1 MNSTVRRGSGLH
13 RTVAISAAAALAL
26 SVAACS
32 SSSGSGSSTT
42 ASATGPVTITVGC
55 EPPTTQAAQRS
66 FFLAD
71 IASFEKANPN
81 VTVKG
86 DDANPCDVP
95 AKFTAQLAAGTE
107 DNVFYTAFTDP
118 ANVIASGQAAD
129 IQSYVSQIANESSIL
144 PQLLNVY
151 RDGNTS
157 SGDLYGIPV
166 NNYSE
171 GLVYNTTL
179 FQRAGISTPPSTWA
193 EVEADAKKISA
204 LGSGYLGY
212 VDLSAQGTGGWHFA
226 AELFSRGG
234 QMVTGSGDNAKA
246 DFDNSTGLAVLQALH
261 QMRFVDNDMGTKQG
275 LVWSD
280 PQQLMSTGKLGMY
293 VGAPDTVTNMHA
305 TYNTPY
311 TNIAMA
317 PLPGVT
323 APTATLLG
331 GDGYMFNKKDT
342 PAQIEAGIK
351 FLNYEFLTPNDGQ
364 FNYTRTAKAGQPVGL
379 PEPDL
384 FTAGSAADQQATSDE
399 KSSANVPSANFTAYT
414 DALTNM
420 QLIVEPPQAQAIY
433 AQGDKAMYAAL
444 TNPNANLQGLLD
456 TFSSA
461 ANQILEN
468 Q

>member
-1 MNSTVRRGSGLH
+1 MNRIA
-13 RTVAISAAAALAL
+13 RTVAIAAAAALAL
-26 SVAACS
+26 PVAACS
-32 SSSGSGSSTT
+32 SSGNGSSSSSNN
-42 ASATGPVTITVGC
+42 ASGPVTITVGC
-55 EPPTTQAAQRS
+55 EPPTTQKAQRQ
-66 FFLAD
+66 FFLDD
-71 IASFEKANPN
+71 IAAFEKANPN
-81 VTVKG
+81 ITVKG
-86 DDANPCDVP
+86 DDANPCEVP

-118 ANVIASGQAAD
+118 ANVIAAGQAAD

-144 PQLLNVY
+144 PGLLNVY
-151 RDGNTS
+151 RQGETS

-179 FQRAGISTPPSTWA
+179 FQRAGISSPPATWTD
-193 EVEADAKKISA
+193 VEADAKKIAA
-204 LGSGYLGY
+204 LGPGYIGY
-212 VDLSAQGTGGWHFA
+212 VDLSAQNTGGWHFA
-226 AELFSRGG
+226 AELYSRGG
-234 QMVTGSGDNAKA
+234 QMVTGSGSGAKA
-246 DFDNSTGLAVLQALH
+246 AFDSGAGLSVLQALH

-275 LVWSD
+275 LAWQD
-280 PQQLMSTGKLGMY
+280 PQQIMSTGKLGMY
-293 VGAPDTVTNMHA
+293 MGAPDTVTNMHA

-317 PLPGVT
+317 PLPGAT

-342 PAQIEAGIK
+342 PAQIVAGIK
-351 FLNYEFLTPNDGQ
+351 FLNFEFLTPNDGQ
-364 FNYTRTAKAGQPVGL
+364 FNYARTAAAGQPVGL

-384 FTAGSAADQQATSDE
+384 FTAGSAADQQASADE
-399 KSSANVPSANFTAYT
+399 KASANVPSANFSAYT
-414 DALTNM
+414 QALSNM
-420 QLIVEPPQAQAIY
+420 QLVIEPPQAQAIY

-456 TFSSA
+456 TFNSA
-461 ANQILEN
+461 ANEILQN

>member
-1 MNSTVRRGSGLH
+1 MNSTVRRRSGIR
-13 RTVAISAAAALAL
+13 RTMAITAAAALAL
-26 SVAACS
+26 PIAACS
-32 SSSGSGSSTT
+32 SSSSGSSN
-42 ASATGPVTITVGC
+42 ASSASGPVTITVGC

-71 IASFEKANPN
+71 IAAFEKANPN
-81 VTVKG
+81 ITVKG
-86 DDANPCDVP
+86 DDANPCEVP

-118 ANVIASGQAAD
+118 ANVIAAGQAAD
-129 IQSYVSQIANESSIL
+129 IQSYVKQITNESSIL

-151 RDGNTS
+151 RQGDTS

-166 NNYSE
+166 NNYTE

-179 FQRAGISTPPSTWA
+179 FKQAGIATPPSTWA
-193 EVEADAKKISA
+193 EVEVDAKKIA
-204 LGSGYLGY
+204 DLGPGYTGY
-212 VDLSAQGTGGWHFA
+212 VDLSAQNDGGWHFA
-226 AELFSRGG
+226 AEMFSRGG
-234 QMVTGSGDNAKA
+234 QMVTGTGDNARA
-246 DFDNSTGLAVLQALH
+246 DFDNSTGLAVLQTLH
-261 QMRFVDNDMGTKQG
+261 TLRFTDNAMGTKQG
-275 LVWSD
+275 LGWSD
-280 PQQLMSTGKLGMY
+280 PQQIMSTGKLGMY

-351 FLNYEFLTPNDGQ
+351 FLNFEFLTPNEGQ
-364 FNYTRTAKAGQPVGL
+364 FNYARTAKAGQPVGL

-384 FTAGSAADQQATSDE
+384 FTLGSAADTQATADE
-399 KSSANVPSANFTAYT
+399 KASANVPSQNFTAYT
-414 DALTNM
+414 DALSTM
-420 QLIVEPPQAQAIY
+420 QLIIEPPQAQAIY

-444 TNPNANLQGLLD
+444 TQPNANLQQLLS
-456 TFSSA
+456 TFASA
-461 ANQILEN
+461 TNQILEN

>member
-1 MNSTVRRGSGLH
+1 MNSTVRRGAGIR
-13 RTVAISAAAALAL
+13 RTGAIAAAAALAL
-26 SVAACS
+26 TAAAC
-32 SSSGSGSSTT
+32 SSSGSGSGTSTSN
-42 ASATGPVTITVGC
+42 ASGPVTITVGC
-55 EPPTTQAAQRS
+55 EPPTTQPAQRK
-66 FFLAD
+66 FFLDD
-71 IASFEKANPN
+71 IAAFEKANPN
-81 VTVKG
+81 ITVKG
-86 DDANPCDVP
+86 DDANPCEVP

-118 ANVIASGQAAD
+118 ANVIAAGQAAD
-129 IQSYVSQIANESSIL
+129 IQSYVSQIANQSSIL

-151 RDGNTS
+151 RQGSTS

-179 FQRAGISTPPSTWA
+179 FQRAGITSPPATWA
-193 EVEADAKKISA
+193 EVETDAKKISA
-204 LGSGYLGY
+204 LGPGYIGY
-212 VDLSAQGTGGWHFA
+212 VDLSAQNTGGWHFA

-234 QMVTGSGDNAKA
+234 QMVTGSGSNAKSA
-246 DFDNSTGLAVLQALH
+246 FDSSTGLSVLQMLH

-275 LVWSD
+275 LAWQD
-280 PQQLMSTGKLGMY
+280 PQQIMSTGKLGMY
-293 VGAPDTVTNMHA
+293 MGAPDTVTNMHA

-342 PAQIEAGIK
+342 PAQITAGIK
-351 FLNYEFLTPNDGQ
+351 FLNFEFLTPNEGQ
-364 FNYTRTAKAGQPVGL
+364 FNYARTAKAGQPVGL

-384 FTAGSAADQQATSDE
+384 FTSGSAADTQASADE
-399 KSSANVPSANFTAYT
+399 KASANVPSQNFSAYT
-414 DALTNM
+414 QGLTNM
-420 QLIVEPPQAQAIY
+420 QLVIEPPQAQAIY

-444 TNPNANLQGLLD
+444 TNSNANLQQLLD
-456 TFSSA
+456 TFNTG
-461 ANQILEN
+461 ANTILQN

>member
-1 MNSTVRRGSGLH
+1 MKSTVRRGAGIR
-13 RTVAISAAAALAL
+13 RTMAIATAAALAL
-26 SVAACS
+26 PVAACS
-32 SSSGSGSSTT
+32 SSNSGSSSNN
-42 ASATGPVTITVGC
+42 ASGPVTITVGC
-55 EPPTTQAAQRS
+55 EPPTTQKAQRQ
-66 FFLAD
+66 FFLDD
-71 IASFEKANPN
+71 IAAFEKANPN
-81 VTVKG
+81 ITVKG
-86 DDANPCDVP
+86 DDANPCEVP

-118 ANVIASGQAAD
+118 ANVIAAGQAAD
-129 IQSYVSQIANESSIL
+129 IQSYVGQIANESSIL

-151 RDGNTS
+151 RQGETT

-179 FQRAGISTPPSTWA
+179 FRQAGIASPPSTWT
-193 EVEADAKKISA
+193 ELEADAKKISA
-204 LGSGYLGY
+204 LGSGYVGY
-212 VDLSAQGTGGWHFA
+212 VDLSAQNTGGWHFA
-226 AELFSRGG
+226 AELYSRGG
-234 QMVTGSGDNAKA
+234 QMVTGSGSNAKA
-246 DFDNSTGLAVLQALH
+246 AFDTSAGLSVLQTLH

-275 LVWSD
+275 LAWQD

-317 PLPGVT
+317 PLPGVSS
-323 APTATLLG
+323 PTATLLG

-342 PAQIEAGIK
+342 PAQIIAGIK
-351 FLNYEFLTPNDGQ
+351 FLNFEFLTPNDGQ

-384 FTAGSAADQQATSDE
+384 FTAGSAADQQASADE
-399 KSSANVPSANFTAYT
+399 KASANVPSANFSAYT
-414 DALTNM
+414 NALSNM
-420 QLIVEPPQAQAIY
+420 QLVIEPPQAQAIY

-444 TNPNANLQGLLD
+444 TNPNANLQQVLD
-456 TFSSA
+456 TFDSA
-461 ANQILEN
+461 ANEILQN

>member
-1 MNSTVRRGSGLH
+1 MNSTVRRHAGIR
-13 RTVAISAAAALAL
+13 RTVAIAAAAALAL
-26 SVAACS
+26 PVAACS
-32 SSSGSGSSTT
+32 SSGGSGTSNN
-42 ASATGPVTITVGC
+42 ASGPVTITVGC
-55 EPPTTQAAQRS
+55 EPPTTQAAQRA

-71 IASFEKANPN
+71 IASFEKANPGI
-81 VTVKG
+81 TVKG
-86 DDANPCDVP
+86 DDANPCEVP

-118 ANVIASGQAAD
+118 ANVIATGKAAD
-129 IQSYVSQIANESSIL
+129 IQSYVSQITNESSIL

-151 RDGNTS
+151 RQGDTS

-166 NNYSE
+166 NTYSE

-179 FQRAGISTPPSTWA
+179 FQRAGITTPPSTWA
-193 EVEADAKKISA
+193 EVETDAKKISD
-204 LGSGYLGY
+204 LGPGYIGY
-212 VDLSAQGTGGWHFA
+212 VDLSAQNTGGWHFA
-226 AELFSRGG
+226 AEVFSRGG
-234 QMVTGSGDNAKA
+234 QMVTGTGDNAKA
-246 DFDNSTGLAVLQALH
+246 AFDDSTGLGVLQALH
-261 QMRFVDNDMGTKQG
+261 QMRFVDDDMGTKQG
-275 LVWSD
+275 LAWSD

-317 PLPGVT
+317 PLPGVS

-342 PAQIEAGIK
+342 PAQIQAGIK
-351 FLNYEFLTPNDGQ
+351 FINYEWLTPNDGQ
-364 FNYTRTAKAGQPVGL
+364 FNYARTAKAGQPVGL

-384 FTAGSAADQQATSDE
+384 FTAGSAADQQATTDE
-399 KSSANVPSANFTAYT
+399 KASANVPSQNFTAYT
-414 DALTNM
+414 DALSNM

-444 TNPNANLQGLLD
+444 TNPNANLQQLLD

-461 ANQILEN
+461 TNEILSNQ
-468 Q
+468 

>member
-1 MNSTVRRGSGLH
+1 MKSTVRRGAGIR
-13 RTVAISAAAALAL
+13 RTVAIATAAALAL
-26 SVAACS
+26 PVAACS
-32 SSSGSGSSTT
+32 SSSSGSSSNN
-42 ASATGPVTITVGC
+42 ASGPVTITVGC
-55 EPPTTQAAQRS
+55 EPPTTQKAQRQ
-66 FFLAD
+66 FFLDD
-71 IASFEKANPN
+71 IAAFEKANPN
-81 VTVKG
+81 ITVKG
-86 DDANPCDVP
+86 DDANPCEVP

-118 ANVIASGQAAD
+118 ANVIAAGQAAD
-129 IQSYVSQIANESSIL
+129 IQSYVGQIANESSIL

-151 RDGNTS
+151 RQGETT

-179 FQRAGISTPPSTWA
+179 FKQAGIASPPATWA

-204 LGSGYLGY
+204 LGSGYVGY
-212 VDLSAQGTGGWHFA
+212 VDLSAQNTGGWHFA
-226 AELFSRGG
+226 AELYSRGG
-234 QMVTGSGDNAKA
+234 QMVTGSGSNAKA
-246 DFDNSTGLAVLQALH
+246 AFDTSAGLAVLQTLH

-275 LVWSD
+275 LAWQD

-317 PLPGVT
+317 PLPGVSS
-323 APTATLLG
+323 PTATLLG

-342 PAQIEAGIK
+342 PAQIVAGIK
-351 FLNYEFLTPNDGQ
+351 FLNFEFLTPNDGQ

-384 FTAGSAADQQATSDE
+384 FTAGSAADQQASADE
-399 KSSANVPSANFTAYT
+399 KASANVPSANFSAYT
-414 DALTNM
+414 NALSTM
-420 QLIVEPPQAQAIY
+420 QLVIEPPQAQAIY

-444 TNPNANLQGLLD
+444 TNPNANLQQLLD

-461 ANQILEN
+461 ANEILQN